1 MHKRIKQH
9 IIMKLEVSSEL
20 GGWAHNLWFINV
32 NLAGG
37 KPKNISCSDVCKR
50 DQIYKGIVFFLLN
63 S

>member
-1 MHKRIKQH
+1 
-9 IIMKLEVSSEL
+9 MKLEVSSEL
-20 GGWAHNLWFINV
+20 GSWAHNLWFINV